1 MKRMNVW
8 MRTALAAV
16 LAGSS
21 MMTQAASLS
30 GSYTADDYAKV
41 YLSTDLVADA
51 SEIISDKQTLW
62 GSTESFSSVILTPG
76 QNYYL
81 LVLARNAFGGPAMF
95 VGDFALTGDGFK
107 FSNGGQTLLTN
118 TTNWTV
124 NESGFGAAGQTPVS
138 LGTNASLQIWGARPA
153 ISGDAE
159 AVWAYY
165 ADWANGYNG
174 PAYFVTQIKAVP
186 EPAAFAMFAAGLGVL
201 GTIARRRRV

>member
-1 MKRMNVW
+1 MKRMSTGV
-8 MRTALAAV
+8 RTALTAV
-16 LAGSS
+16 LAGTA
-21 MMTQAASLS
+21 MMAQAASLS
-30 GSYTADDYAKV
+30 GSFTADDYATV

-51 SEIISDKQTLW
+51 SEIISDKQTTW
-62 GSTESFSSVILTPG
+62 GGTQTFSGVALAPG
-76 QNYYL
+76 QHYYL
-81 LVLARNAFGGPAMF
+81 LVLARNVFSGPAMF
-95 VGDFALTGDGFK
+95 VGDFALTGDGFR
-107 FSNGGQTLLTN
+107 FSNGGQSLLTN
-118 TTNWTV
+118 TTDWTV

-174 PAYFVTQIKAVP
+174 PAYFVTQITAVP
-186 EPAAFAMFAAGLGVL
+186 EPAMFAMFAAGLGVL

>member
-1 MKRMNVW
+1 MSTGV
-8 MRTALAAV
+8 RTALTAV
-16 LAGSS
+16 LAGTA
-21 MMTQAASLS
+21 MMAQAASLS
-30 GSYTADDYAKV
+30 GSFTADDYATV

-51 SEIISDKQTLW
+51 SEIISDKQTTW
-62 GSTESFSSVILTPG
+62 GGTQTFSGVALAPG
-76 QNYYL
+76 QHYYL
-81 LVLARNAFGGPAMF
+81 LVLARNVFSGPAMF
-95 VGDFALTGDGFK
+95 VGDFALTGDGFR

-118 TTNWTV
+118 TTDWTV

-174 PAYFVTQIKAVP
+174 PAYFVTQITAVP

>member
-1 MKRMNVW
+1 MKRMSTGV
-8 MRTALAAV
+8 RTALTAV
-16 LAGSS
+16 LAGTS
-21 MMTQAASLS
+21 MMAQAASLS
-30 GSYTADDYAKV
+30 GSFTADDYATV

-51 SEIISDKQTLW
+51 SEIISDKQTTW
-62 GSTESFSSVILTPG
+62 GGTQTFSGVALAPG
-76 QNYYL
+76 QHYYL
-81 LVLARNAFGGPAMF
+81 LVLARNVFSGPAMF
-95 VGDFALTGDGFK
+95 VGDFALTGEGFR

-118 TTNWTV
+118 TTDWTV

-174 PAYFVTQIKAVP
+174 PAYFVTQITAVP

>member
-1 MKRMNVW
+1 MSTGV
-8 MRTALAAV
+8 RTALTAV
-16 LAGSS
+16 LAGTA
-21 MMTQAASLS
+21 MMAQAASLS
-30 GSYTADDYAKV
+30 GSFTADDYATV

-51 SEIISDKQTLW
+51 SEIISDKQTTW
-62 GSTESFSSVILTPG
+62 GGTQTFSGVALAPG
-76 QNYYL
+76 QHYYL
-81 LVLARNAFGGPAMF
+81 LVLARNVFSGPAMF
-95 VGDFALTGDGFK
+95 VGDFALTGDGFR
-107 FSNGGQTLLTN
+107 FSNGGQSLLTN
-118 TTNWTV
+118 TTDWTV

-174 PAYFVTQIKAVP
+174 PAYFVTQITAVP
-186 EPAAFAMFAAGLGVL
+186 EPAMFAMFAAGLGVL

>member
-1 MKRMNVW
+1 MKRMSTGV
-8 MRTALAAV
+8 RTALTAV
-16 LAGSS
+16 LAGTS
-21 MMTQAASLS
+21 MMAQAASLS
-30 GSYTADDYAKV
+30 GSFTADDYATV

-51 SEIISDKQTLW
+51 SEIISDKQTTW
-62 GSTESFSSVILTPG
+62 GGTQTFSGVALAPG
-76 QNYYL
+76 QHYYL
-81 LVLARNAFGGPAMF
+81 LVLARNVFSGPAMF
-95 VGDFALTGDGFK
+95 VGDFALTGDGFR

-118 TTNWTV
+118 TTDWTV

-174 PAYFVTQIKAVP
+174 PAYFVTQITAVP

>member
-1 MKRMNVW
+1 MKRMSTAV
-8 MRTALAAV
+8 RTALTAV
-16 LAGSS
+16 LAGTS
-21 MMTQAASLS
+21 MMAQAASLS
-30 GSYTADDYAKV
+30 GSFTADDYATV

-51 SEIISDKQTLW
+51 SEIISDKQTTW
-62 GSTESFSSVILTPG
+62 GGTQTFSGVALAPG
-76 QNYYL
+76 QHYYL
-81 LVLARNAFGGPAMF
+81 LVLARNVFSGPAMF
-95 VGDFALTGDGFK
+95 VGDFALTGEGFR

-118 TTNWTV
+118 TTDWTV

-174 PAYFVTQIKAVP
+174 PAYFVTQITAVP

>member
-1 MKRMNVW
+1 MKRMSTGV
-8 MRTALAAV
+8 RTALTAV
-16 LAGSS
+16 LAGTA
-21 MMTQAASLS
+21 MMAQAASLS
-30 GSYTADDYAKV
+30 GSFTADDYATV

-51 SEIISDKQTLW
+51 SEIISDKQTTW
-62 GSTESFSSVILTPG
+62 GGTQTFSGVALAPG
-76 QNYYL
+76 QHYYL
-81 LVLARNAFGGPAMF
+81 LVLARNVFSGPAMF
-95 VGDFALTGDGFK
+95 VGDFALTGDGFR

-118 TTNWTV
+118 TTDWTV

-174 PAYFVTQIKAVP
+174 PAYFVTQITAVP